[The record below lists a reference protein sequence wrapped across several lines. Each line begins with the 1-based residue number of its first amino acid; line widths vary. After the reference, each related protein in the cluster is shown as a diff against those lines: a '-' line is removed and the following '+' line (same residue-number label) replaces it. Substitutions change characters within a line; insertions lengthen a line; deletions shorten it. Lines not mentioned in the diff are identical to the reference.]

1 MAMTTETNTDR
12 LLRAGRWLR
21 RRAENICVGLLL
33 VMFLLFMLQIVAR
46 YVFNFPLGWT
56 EEASVLAWIW
66 CTLWGAAFVVRE
78 RDEVR
83 FDIIYSSVGERTRRL
98 FTIITGVAAVVL
110 FAAAL
115 PAVYSYVSFLKVEKS
130 AYLGIRLDYLY
141 SIYVVFSVA
150 VIIRYGALTWFA
162 IRGKPPEVE
171 LGAGSAI

>member
-1 MAMTTETNTDR
+1 MIADIDADR
-12 LLRAGRWLR
+12 LRRAGRWLR
-21 RRAENICVGLLL
+21 RRAENFCVGLLL
-33 VMFLLFMLQIVAR
+33 VMFLLFILQIIAR

-66 CTLWGAAFVVRE
+66 CTLWGAAFAVRE

-83 FDIIYSSVGERTRRL
+83 FDLIYSSVGARTRRI
-98 FTIITGVAAVVL
+98 FTIITGTAAVVL
-110 FAAAL
+110 FTAAL
-115 PAVYSYVSFLKVEKS
+115 PAVCSYVAFLKVEKS

-141 SIYVVFSVA
+141 SIYVIFSVA
-150 VIIRYGALTWFA
+150 VIVRYAALTWFA

>member
-98 FTIITGVAAVVL
+98 FTIVTGVAAVVL
-110 FAAAL
+110 FTAAL

-150 VIIRYGALTWFA
+150 VIIRYGALTWLA